1 VWEDICDPLH
11 HESIE
16 DLMFYH
22 INQKKHFTRKK
33 MDLANIGEDL
43 FCKKKK
49 VFEPAKSK
57 DVAKIWVVHQP
68 KHRSSM
74 AQTLRIIPRPCGEV
88 QHLMFGAQCDVVEM
102 AAGYGLNLH
111 SLRMRG
117 WNGDGKELW

>member
-1 VWEDICDPLH
+1 
-11 HESIE
+11 
-16 DLMFYH
+16 
-22 INQKKHFTRKK
+22 

-57 DVAKIWVVHQP
+57 DVTSKNLGGSPTKTQV
-68 KHRSSM
+68 KHGTNI
-74 AQTLRIIPRPCGEV
+74 AHHPTPCWEV